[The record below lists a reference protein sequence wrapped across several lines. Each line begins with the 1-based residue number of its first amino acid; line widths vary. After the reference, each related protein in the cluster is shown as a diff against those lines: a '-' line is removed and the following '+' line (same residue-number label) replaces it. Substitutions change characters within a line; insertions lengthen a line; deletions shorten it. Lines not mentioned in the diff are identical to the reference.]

1 MMKLTQKQAGITV
14 TSIITAILHLAAA
27 FDRTLFPEGPDPLF
41 ILNGIG
47 YFGLLAAYITPISL
61 LAGKHKLISKIM
73 IGFAVLT
80 ILAWLYI
87 WVFQYVIMQGVSFF
101 SRDSWYG
108 VPAKIAEVLLIL
120 FLSMDDDFDL
130 I

>member
-1 MMKLTQKQAGITV
+1 MMRLNQKQAGIAV
-14 TSIITAILHLAAA
+14 TSIVTAILHLAAA
-27 FDRTLFPEGPDPLF
+27 FDRTLFPEGADPLF

-47 YFGLLAAYITPISL
+47 YFGLLAAYITPL
-61 LAGKHKLISKIM
+61 PFLAGKRKLISKIM
-73 IGFAVLT
+73 TGFAVIT

-87 WVFQYVIMQGVSFF
+87 WVFQYVIVQGVPFF

-108 VPAKIAEVLLIL
+108 VPAKIAEVLLIV

-130 I
+130 V